1 MVWRKIHLLSHLE
14 AEIDHVAELVELDH
28 VAELVELDHVAELVE
43 VEEPEVEIE
52 IILEVEEY
60 FLVLQM
66 LLV

>member
-28 VAELVELDHVAELVE
+28 VAELVE

-52 IILEVEEY
+52 IILKVEEY